1 MAEKKRI
8 LEQLKLDGLWDN
20 LSPGGKRVATVV
32 GVLSGIFLVLAMITG
47 EEGEKKK
54 TSTRESVKRS
64 VLTDVNTRE
73 YGIDALSA
81 RVKAMESEND
91 TYRSELE
98 RVRNQLREVQERRG
112 NDPDVSKQVEILGS
126 QLKGLTDEARA
137 LGWAVEDIKENNY
150 KGTQSENEKPK
161 KEIKAKEA
169 SRSPLATVTPT
180 LESTPVAL
188 LTAPADI
195 ADTPANY
202 FRKPPVK
209 AVQPGPS
216 RNPRGGEKASSTS
229 QSSPAVKIFVTE
241 SMAQDADAD
250 GSQAPNV
257 YLPSGSILSGVLLN
271 GMDAATG
278 RNARNEPFP
287 VLIRVQKE
295 AILPNEFTADVKEC
309 FVTLAGYG
317 ELSSERAY
325 LRGETL
331 SCVTHDGDV
340 IDESFPSYAVGE
352 DGKAGIR
359 GRLVSKAG
367 SLIAKTAL
375 AGFAAGIAEAFNTS
389 PVPVIQTSDVTSD
402 KTYQDNFSK
411 GAMQHGASTGASQAM
426 TRLADYYMD
435 MADQIYPVIEIDA
448 GRQVDI
454 VLTSGFQLNIR
465 KPSAM
470 TQSSDGKKKAYAK
483 QSTGD
488 RERT

>member
-8 LEQLKLDGLWDN
+8 IEQLKLDGLWDN
-20 LSPGGKRVATVV
+20 LSPGGKRIAIVV
-32 GVLSGIFLVLAMITG
+32 GVLSTIFLALSMMTG

-98 RVRNQLREVQERRG
+98 RVQSQLKEVQQRRG

-126 QLKGLTDEARA
+126 QLKGLTDEART
-137 LGWAVEDIKENNY
+137 LGWAVEDIKENNF
-150 KGTQSENEKPK
+150 KSNDRRNTQADTEKPQK
-161 KEIKAKEA
+161 DRAP
-169 SRSPLATVTPT
+169 STSPLATVSPMP
-180 LESTPVAL
+180 ERSTVAP
-188 LTAPADI
+188 APADNP
-195 ADTPANY
+195 DTPANY
-202 FRKPPVK
+202 FRTPPVK
-209 AVQPGPS
+209 AVQPGPA
-216 RNPRGGEKASSTS
+216 RNPRGGDSASP

-241 SMAQDADAD
+241 SMAQDGDAD
-250 GSQAPNV
+250 GSQAHKV

-287 VLIRVQKE
+287 VLIRIQKE

-331 SCVTHDGDV
+331 SCVTNDGDV

-448 GRQVDI
+448 GRQVDM

-465 KPSAM
+465 KPGAV
-470 TQSSDGKKKAYAK
+470 TQPKDSKKATYSNRANGNTK
-483 QSTGD
+483 QT
-488 RERT
+488 

>member
-1 MAEKKRI
+1 MVEKKRMI
-8 LEQLKLDGLWDN
+8 EQLKLDGLWDN

-54 TSTRESVKRS
+54 VSTRESVKRS

-98 RVRNQLREVQERRG
+98 RVRNQLKEVQQRRG

-137 LGWAVEDIKENNY
+137 LGWAVEDIRENNY
-150 KGTQSENEKPK
+150 TVTQSGNEKSK
-161 KEIKAKEA
+161 KEVKAREA
-169 SRSPLATVTPT
+169 SLSPLATVSPMPENTPIV
-180 LESTPVAL
+180 P
-188 LTAPADI
+188 LTVPSDT

-209 AVQPGPS
+209 AVQHGPS
-216 RNPRGGEKASSTS
+216 RNPRGGDKGSSTS
-229 QSSPAVKIFVTE
+229 QSAPSVKIYVTE

-250 GSQAPNV
+250 GNQAHKV

-331 SCVTHDGDV
+331 SCVTNDGDV
-340 IDESFPSYAVGE
+340 IDETFPSYAVGE

-411 GAMQHGASTGASQAM
+411 EAMQHGASTGASQAM

-448 GRQVDI
+448 GRQVDM

-465 KPSAM
+465 KPAAM
-470 TQSSDGKKKAYAK
+470 TQSKDSKKKAYAK
-483 QSTGD
+483 QSTGN